1 MYSNKNIKIPAQ
13 YLAGENMLFSP
24 ANLPYWIFLITGIL
38 LFLFMIF
45 IGGGE
50 AELDADADL
59 DVETDS
65 EVSFGNFLGWAGIGK
80 APLLLLL
87 ATDLSLWGVIGWML
101 NVWFGG
107 IAQNQTF
114 SLIAIFILFI
124 SLIISLFMGRLIAEP
139 IGKMFAEFSEDAS
152 SERLVGCIG
161 NVISVYIPAENL
173 GKIGQVDIFDPKGNF
188 LTINAVIPD
197 WATIAPQR
205 GEKVIVIELKQ
216 QIYLVIA
223 KDSVD
228 EEHWLNNS
236 N

>member
-1 MYSNKNIKIPAQ
+1 
-13 YLAGENMLFSP
+13 MLFSP

-38 LFLFMIF
+38 LFLFMI
-45 IGGGE
+45 IMGGGE

-65 EVSFGNFLGWAGIGK
+65 DVSFGNFLGWAGIGK

-101 NVWFGG
+101 NVWIGDIAANQKINLTG
-107 IAQNQTF
+107 IT
-114 SLIAIFILFI
+114 ILFV

-152 SERLVGCIG
+152 NERLVGCIG
-161 NVISVYIPAENL
+161 MVNSVYIPAENL
-173 GKIGQVDIFDPKGNF
+173 GKIGQVDILDPKGNF

-216 QIYLVIA
+216 QIYLVIT

-228 EEHWLNNS
+228 EENWLNNS